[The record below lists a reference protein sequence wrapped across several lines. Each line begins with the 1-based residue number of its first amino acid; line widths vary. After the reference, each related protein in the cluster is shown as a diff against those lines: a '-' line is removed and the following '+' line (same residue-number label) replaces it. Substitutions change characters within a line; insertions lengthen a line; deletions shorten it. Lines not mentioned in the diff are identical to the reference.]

1 MTEPKFLAEF
11 QRFKHLGNEI
21 RNNEANKIELHHMR
35 TKSDYEIPLAGRGA
49 GTHMDSGCSA
59 DESAAS
65 PEAQT
70 KQHQC
75 GDNDSR

>member
-1 MTEPKFLAEF
+1 
-11 QRFKHLGNEI
+11 
-21 RNNEANKIELHHMR
+21 MR